1 MLRFMG
7 GADNF
12 RVGLMLAVLSF
23 AACPCL
29 KAKETCP
36 LVVVLN
42 DEDQDTVK
50 RLGKKHVR
58 VEVLLTTA
66 SNTETTSYET
76 CNQRVQRLL
85 DFRLLLRC
93 DGPCSVREFWQDRM
107 SAANPNAKVH
117 RLSRARPTTEI
128 ESQLQRV
135 NDIHDALVA
144 ICPEKQDDLDA
155 NLRSEV
161 HRLHSLHKEALRDQ
175 VPAPHW
181 VLLR

>member
-1 MLRFMG
+1 
-7 GADNF
+7 
-12 RVGLMLAVLSF
+12 
-23 AACPCL
+23 
-29 KAKETCP
+29 
-36 LVVVLN
+36 
-42 DEDQDTVK
+42 
-50 RLGKKHVR
+50 
-58 VEVLLTTA
+58 
-66 SNTETTSYET
+66 
-76 CNQRVQRLL
+76 
-85 DFRLLLRC
+85 
-93 DGPCSVREFWQDRM
+93 M

-155 NLRSEV
+155 NLKLEV
-161 HRLHSLHKEALRDQ
+161 HRLHSLQKEALRDQ